1 MSDPRRPCHL
11 ILEYIAWAR
20 GLSPEDQKH
29 VLSCGACS
37 ETAARFE
44 ELDSLVRNAMGADV
58 PNGFAD
64 RVVAKIEAEK
74 RTRDILLGRR
84 LPYLEMIFFSRAVQW
99 ALVGIGSVFGLL
111 RILRFF
117 AGMVIHASL

>member
-11 ILEYIAWAR
+11 IQEDIAWAR

>member
-1 MSDPRRPCHL
+1 MSDPRRPCRL
-11 ILEYIAWAR
+11 VQEDIAWAR

>member
-1 MSDPRRPCHL
+1 MSDPRRPCRL
-11 ILEYIAWAR
+11 VQEDIAWAR

-64 RVVAKIEAEK
+64 RVVVSLEEEK
-74 RTRDILLGRR
+74 LREDRR
-84 LPYLEMIFFSRAVQW
+84 LARRPPFLEKVFFSRAVQW
-99 ALVGIGSVFGLL
+99 ALVGIGSVLGLL
-111 RILRFF
+111 RILRFL
-117 AGMVIHASL
+117 AGMLTHASL

>member
-11 ILEYIAWAR
+11 IQEDIAWAR

-29 VLSCGACS
+29 VLSCNACS

-64 RVVAKIEAEK
+64 RVVLRIETEK
-74 RTRDILLGRR
+74 RSRDNLLGRR
-84 LPYLEMIFFSRAVQW
+84 LPFLEMIFFSRAVQW
-99 ALVGIGSVFGLL
+99 ALVGIGLVFGLFK
-111 RILRFF
+111 ILRFF
-117 AGMVIHASL
+117 AGVLIHASP

>member
-1 MSDPRRPCHL
+1 MSDTRRPCHH
-11 ILEYIAWAR
+11 IQEDIAWAR

-29 VLSCGACS
+29 VLSCSACS

-74 RTRDILLGRR
+74 HTRDSLFAQR
-84 LPYLEMIFFSRAVQW
+84 LPFLEKIFFSRAVQW

-111 RILRFF
+111 KMLRFF
-117 AGMVIHASL
+117 AGVVIHGSL

>member
-11 ILEYIAWAR
+11 IQEDIAWAR

-64 RVVAKIEAEK
+64 RVAAKIEAEK
-74 RTRDILLGRR
+74 RTRDSLVAQR
-84 LPYLEMIFFSRAVQW
+84 LPLLERIFFSRAVQW

-111 RILRFF
+111 KMLRFLP
-117 AGMVIHASL
+117 GW

>member
-11 ILEYIAWAR
+11 IQEDIAWAR

-29 VLSCGACS
+29 VLSCSACS

-44 ELDSLVRNAMGADV
+44 ELDALVRNAMGADV

-64 RVVAKIEAEK
+64 RVVVIIEAEK
-74 RTRDILLGRR
+74 RTRDTLHGRG
-84 LPYLEMIFFSRAVQW
+84 LPFLEMIFFSRAVQW
-99 ALVGIGSVFGLL
+99 ARVGIGSVFGLL
-111 RILRFF
+111 KILRFF
-117 AGMVIHASL
+117 ATVVTHASP

>member
-11 ILEYIAWAR
+11 IQEDIAWAR

-29 VLSCGACS
+29 VLSCSACS

-44 ELDSLVRNAMGADV
+44 ELDSLARSVMGADV
-58 PNGFAD
+58 PSGFAD
-64 RVVAKIEAEK
+64 KVIAQIEGEELRGDSFFA
-74 RTRDILLGRR
+74 RR
-84 LPYLEMIFFSRAVQW
+84 LPFLEMIFFSRAVQW
-99 ALVGIGSVFGLL
+99 TLVGIGSVFGLL

-117 AGMVIHASL
+117 AGVLIHAPL

>member
-1 MSDPRRPCHL
+1 
-11 ILEYIAWAR
+11 
-20 GLSPEDQKH
+20 
-29 VLSCGACS
+29 
-37 ETAARFE
+37 
-44 ELDSLVRNAMGADV
+44 MGADV

-74 RTRDILLGRR
+74 RTRDILLGGR

>member
-11 ILEYIAWAR
+11 IQEDIAWAR

-58 PNGFAD
+58 PNCFAD

>member
-11 ILEYIAWAR
+11 IQEHIAWGR

-29 VLSCGACS
+29 VLSCSACS

-58 PNGFAD
+58 PNGFAE
-64 RVVAKIEAEK
+64 RVVVKIEAEK
-74 RTRDILLGRR
+74 RRGDSFFERR
-84 LPYLEMIFFSRAVQW
+84 LPFLERIFFSRAVQW
-99 ALVGIGSVFGLL
+99 ALVGIGLVFGLFK
-111 RILRFF
+111 ILRFF
-117 AGMVIHASL
+117 AGVLIHASP